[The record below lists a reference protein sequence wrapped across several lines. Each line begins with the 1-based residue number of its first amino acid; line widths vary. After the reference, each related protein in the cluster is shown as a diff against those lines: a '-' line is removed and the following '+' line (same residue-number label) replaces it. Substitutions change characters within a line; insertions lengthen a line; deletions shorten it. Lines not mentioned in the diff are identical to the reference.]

1 MRLSQIYKQ
10 NKMST
15 KKKIHQVQSVVILAL
30 MFSLAMLVSFTAA
43 GHIGLIICLI
53 FIVGNIAVRLQINPR
68 TTMKL
73 MRARMLNH
81 YEYPALFE
89 MRKQLCQRAGL
100 SHQPE
105 LYLVPG
111 HNMNA
116 FATGSVEN
124 SVIGFSESMLRK
136 LSLRETCAV
145 MSHEIAHIH
154 NNDLTMMNISNGL
167 WSFTQNLAQIMQIW
181 VLLMFPFWIL
191 NLVNM
196 SVLGIIILLISPSL
210 SALLHLALSR
220 TRELEADR
228 TASYLSGDP
237 EGLAMALTKLHS
249 QHVNWWTHLLDQF
262 GIRLKQEI
270 PEYLRTHPS
279 PEDRIRILREYP
291 SQPELISRILTR
303 SSNTRSY
310 NQFAYPQ
317 TLYRFASILRIF
329 GLRI

>member
-15 KKKIHQVQSVVILAL
+15 KKKKHQVQSVILLAL
-30 MFSLAMLVSFTAA
+30 IFSLAMLVSFTAA

-53 FIVGNIAVRLQINPR
+53 FMVGNIAVRLQINPR

-81 YEYPALFE
+81 YDYPALFE

-100 SHQPE
+100 RHQPE

-124 SVIGFSESMLRK
+124 SVIGFSESILQK
-136 LSLRETCAV
+136 LSLREICAV

-191 NLVNM
+191 NLVNI
-196 SVLGIIILLISPSL
+196 SVLGIIVLLISPSL

-228 TASYLSGDP
+228 TAAYLSGDP

-249 QHVNWWTHLLDQF
+249 QHVNWWIHLLNQC
-262 GIRLKQEI
+262 GIPVKHEI

-291 SQPELISRILTR
+291 SQPELISRILTKC
-303 SSNTRSY
+303 NNIRSY
-310 NQFAYPQ
+310 NQSAYPQ
-317 TLYRFASILRIF
+317 TLYRFASIFRTF